1 MSEWRE
7 LIEHFVEVFE
17 ATAASR
23 SKFQERITHPLYP
36 KQTCTQWHVH
46 EVNAMTAEINRLRL
60 KQGKEAIPLE
70 AVYRVETQACGH
82 VDYARKF
89 ALYCAE
95 LVNDVPGRF
104 F

>member
-1 MSEWRE
+1 MSDWKK
-7 LIEHFVEVFE
+7 LIQHFEEVFE

-23 SKFQERITHPLYP
+23 SKYQERVQHPIYP
-36 KQTCTQWHVH
+36 KQTCTLWHVH
-46 EVNAMTAEINRLRL
+46 EVNAMTAEVNRLRL
-60 KQGKEAIPLE
+60 QLGKEPVALE

-89 ALYCAE
+89 SLYCAE
-95 LVNDVPGRF
+95 LVNDVPPRF